1 MHWVFYFFAWSLGS
15 VQVCKLKQC
24 VLFFCTHVNNE
35 NPTFLPT
42 VFTVSRFVTGWTVVE
57 SGKHIWLYAF
67 ATLHRLVSVSQKCT
81 DLCTN
86 NFEINLIG
94 QLPVALEAGSV
105 LSRVAL
111 WGWFE
116 EQMLTQLPVQPQC
129 NSKQNRLSLRA
140 ARRWP
145 VVYAGPYDKTSPLAV
160 SILFNENVLI
170 LFNFIIWI
178 YINIWMQF

>member
-1 MHWVFYFFAWSLGS
+1 MNRCIGYFAYFVAWPLAS

-35 NPTFLPT
+35 NPTFLAT

-67 ATLHRLVSVSQKCT
+67 TTLHRLVSASQKCT

-94 QLPVALEAGSV
+94 QLPVALKAGSV

-116 EQMLTQLPVQPQC
+116 EQILTQFL
-129 NSKQNRLSLRA
+129 L
-140 ARRWP
+140 
-145 VVYAGPYDKTSPLAV
+145 
-160 SILFNENVLI
+160 LFNRNTIRNKSDSVFAQPENV
-170 LFNFIIWI
+170 
-178 YINIWMQF
+178 QFEQSRVRWTIR

>member
-1 MHWVFYFFAWSLGS
+1 MNRCIGYFAYFVAWPLASD
-15 VQVCKLKQC
+15 QVCKLKQC

-42 VFTVSRFVTGWTVVE
+42 VFTVSRSVTGWTVVE

-67 ATLHRLVSVSQKCT
+67 TTLHRLVSVSQKCT
-81 DLCTN
+81 DLCTD

-111 WGWFE
+111 WGCFE
-116 EQMLTQLPVQPQC
+116 EQILTQFLLLCNRNTIRNKTYSVFAQREDGQSCTLVHTIKLP
-129 NSKQNRLSLRA
+129 
-140 ARRWP
+140 RWRS
-145 VVYAGPYDKTSPLAV
+145 VYFLTRMP
-160 SILFNENVLI
+160 
-170 LFNFIIWI
+170 
-178 YINIWMQF
+178 